1 MAAPAVTIAWSHD
14 IDGGLADARAQ
25 QRNAL
30 LDFSAAPM

>member
-1 MAAPAVTIAWSHD
+1 MAAPAVPIAWRHD
-14 IDGGLADARAQ
+14 INGGLADARAK